1 MNTDVVTAVSDRATD
16 GLLALFNTDEGRRY
30 LVDRRGLDARLV
42 ASLAHLGLSSVCNML
57 AAVKTAKYL
66 DLGPDDVVLT
76 VATDGAAMYGSEVAK
91 TLSRDFGGRFDAVAA
106 GETWGRALGGAATDH
121 LLELDQVDRK
131 RVFNLGYFT
140 WVEQQGVSVEEF
152 SARSRQAFWDGLLEL
167 VPAWDAMI
175 AEFNARSGAAAAL
188 GA

>member
-1 MNTDVVTAVSDRATD
+1 
-16 GLLALFNTDEGRRY
+16 
-30 LVDRRGLDARLV
+30 
-42 ASLAHLGLSSVCNML
+42 ML

-152 SARSRQAFWDGLLEL
+152 SARSRQAFWDDLLEL

-175 AEFNARSGAAAAL
+175 TEFNARSGAAAAL